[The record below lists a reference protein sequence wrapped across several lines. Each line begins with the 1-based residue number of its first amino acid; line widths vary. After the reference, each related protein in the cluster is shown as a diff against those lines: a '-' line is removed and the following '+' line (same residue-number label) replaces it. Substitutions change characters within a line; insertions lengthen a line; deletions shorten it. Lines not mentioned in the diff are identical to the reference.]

1 MRKCSQEQ
9 VDAVANDVVTVEC
22 AAKYLGLHPKTVCA
36 YIREGK
42 IRAARCGRCYR
53 IRRQW
58 LLDFLD
64 GEQAGNSG
72 E

>member
-1 MRKCSQEQ
+1 MENPSSKSSDILEDKTLT
-9 VDAVANDVVTVEC
+9 VDSASVF
-22 AAKYLGLHPKTVCA
+22 LGLHPKTVCA

-42 IRAARCGRCYR
+42 IRAVRCGRRYR

-64 GEQAGNSG
+64 NEQVGNSG